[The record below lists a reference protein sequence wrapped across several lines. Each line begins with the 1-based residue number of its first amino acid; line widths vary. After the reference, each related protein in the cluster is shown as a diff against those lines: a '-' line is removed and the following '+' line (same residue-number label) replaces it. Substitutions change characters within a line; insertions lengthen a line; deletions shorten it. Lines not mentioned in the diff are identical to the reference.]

1 MPEIN
6 EQYIFN
12 YNWFDVSR
20 AYWLKYPNPYNKTIE
35 SIDILDRKILPN
47 GNLYTK
53 RIITT
58 NTYVPI
64 PKFIRK
70 YFNID
75 NFYILEE
82 SIIDRNNKKFVIN
95 TRNICYLNL
104 IKSNESVEYSS
115 INCNN
120 NYNDNNSY
128 NSDNNDNQTLMTQ
141 QINIS
146 INGYSYLENKAVS
159 IIKNNIQDGRL
170 GMNYILSQITTKK
183 NN

>member
-53 RIITT
+53 RMVTT

-75 NFYILEE
+75 KFYILEE
-82 SIIDRNNKKFVIN
+82 SIVDRNNKKFLIN

-104 IKSNESVEYSS
+104 IKSNETVEYS
-115 INCNN
+115 II
-120 NYNDNNSY
+120 
-128 NSDNNDNQTLMTQ
+128 NSDNSNSDNGNQTLMKQ

-146 INGYSYLENKAVS
+146 INGYSYLENKAIN

-170 GMNYILSQITTKK
+170 GMNYILSQINTKK